1 MGDTAGRGT
10 PASANA
16 AVRSL
21 AGKSCQPKAPTR
33 LLGKK
38 RSATAGAT
46 PSSASKPR
54 VTRRELKKLT
64 EMDLEEKD
72 EIPGSS
78 RSSSCLPAVVLT
90 YTMAD
95 LMAYPRLFRYG
106 D

>member
-1 MGDTAGRGT
+1 MGDAAGRGT
-10 PASANA
+10 PVSASA

-21 AGKSCQPKAPTR
+21 VGKSSQPKAPTTR

-38 RSATAGAT
+38 RAAAAAAT

-78 RSSSCLPAVVLT
+78 TSIRLCLLA

-95 LMAYPRLFRYG
+95 LMAYSCMFRYEH